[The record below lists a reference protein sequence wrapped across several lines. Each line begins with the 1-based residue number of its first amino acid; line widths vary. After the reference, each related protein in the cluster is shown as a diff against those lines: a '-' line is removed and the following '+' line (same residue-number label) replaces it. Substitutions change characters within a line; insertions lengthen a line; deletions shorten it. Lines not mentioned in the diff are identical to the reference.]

1 MGSRG
6 EQGWSIEE
14 NRVGIERKTGLE
26 YRGEQGWSKEENMVG
41 VEENRVGVEV
51 NRLRE

>member
-1 MGSRG
+1 MALRE

-14 NRVGIERKTGLE
+14 NMVGNMVGV
-26 YRGEQGWSKEENMVG
+26 EENRVG

-51 NRLRE
+51 NRLGE